1 VNLLALLV
9 ALLLDQGLRHLETHR
24 ERAIGMRILRRLR
37 RYVAARREHALALLV
52 LLVLLPVVLA
62 DLLERGLAAL
72 SPVPAFLFAVAVLL
86 LTFGPRDASHL
97 VRRYVDALGRHDDV
111 EAHRAARLLIE
122 EAPPSDARGCCD
134 AVAEHLLARVNERLF
149 APIFWFVILGP
160 AGAVLFWAARSLRA
174 AYRPGTADAASDV
187 LAEAARRIYGVLAW
201 APACLLALSYALVGG
216 FDTGWDAFRAHDL
229 GRMLLAEDG
238 TERMLRT
245 VGCAALAPTLPAGT
259 QGPDRVLAARRL
271 VHRAL
276 FLWLAVLAV
285 FTLGGWLF

>member
-1 VNLLALLV
+1 MNLLALLV
-9 ALLLDQGLRHLETHR
+9 GLLLDQGLRHLEAHR
-24 ERAIGMRILRRLR
+24 ERAVGTRILRRLR

-52 LLVLLPVVLA
+52 LLVLLPAVLA
-62 DLLERGLAAL
+62 DLLERGFAAL
-72 SPVPAFLFAVAVLL
+72 SPVLAFLFAVAVLL
-86 LTFGPRDASHL
+86 LTFGPRDAACL

-149 APIFWFVILGP
+149 APIFWFVLLGP
-160 AGAVLFWAARSLRA
+160 AGAVLFWAARSARG
-174 AYRPGTADAASDV
+174 AYRPGTAGDADA

-216 FDTGWDAFRAHDL
+216 FDTGWSTFRAHDL

-238 TERMLRT
+238 TERMLRA

-259 QGPDRVLAARRL
+259 QGPERVLAARRL